1 MLLYLCTGRL
11 MCTETLRVMHPH
23 GSEYRPALVNPKQ
36 CYWKEMPTSRK
47 TVVLCL
53 RVYILINQQQE
64 ETESIGTH
72 TLLIRD
78 NRILL
83 NDLHRDVHVGY
94 NTMQYYLVLVTIM
107 IICLFL
113 RHTLNTGTFLI

>member
-1 MLLYLCTGRL
+1 MLLFLCTGRL

-64 ETESIGTH
+64 ETESIGTYTH
-72 TLLIRD
+72 YLYVI
-78 NRILL
+78 I
-83 NDLHRDVHVGY
+83 GY
-94 NTMQYYLVLVTIM
+94 CAMTYIEATIQCDTTM
-107 IICLFL
+107 FL
-113 RHTLNTGTFLI
+113 